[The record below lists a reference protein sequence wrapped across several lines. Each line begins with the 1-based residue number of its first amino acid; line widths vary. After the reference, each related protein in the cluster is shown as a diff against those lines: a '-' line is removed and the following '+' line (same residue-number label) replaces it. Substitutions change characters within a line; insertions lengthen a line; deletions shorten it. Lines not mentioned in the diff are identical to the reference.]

1 MVRFLQFL
9 AGSPILLADHKHS
22 ELGDPLL
29 ALANIFDFAK
39 LAKIKLDP
47 LAWDY
52 MDEGSED
59 EVSLR
64 DNRERFN
71 NIIIRP
77 HFLSHDISRIDTSV
91 SLFGKKLD
99 YPIYISV
106 TGGKNCFFRGGEQ
119 ETAYGAAAA
128 SSMMITSGGID
139 SVLASGKGPK
149 V

>member
-1 MVRFLQFL
+1 MTRRQAALRLFQFMAAPPL
-9 AGSPILLADHKHS
+9 ALHADRKHS

-29 ALANIFDFAK
+29 APANVFDFAK
-39 LAKIKLDP
+39 LAKAKLDP

-52 MDEGSED
+52 MDEGSDD
-59 EVSLR
+59 ETSLH

-77 HFLSHDISRIDTSV
+77 HFLQHDISKIDTSI

-106 TGGKNCFFRGGEQ
+106 TGGKNCFVHNGEQ
-119 ETAYGAAAA
+119 ETAMGA
-128 SSMMITSGGID
+128 
-139 SVLASGKGPK
+139 
-149 V
+149 